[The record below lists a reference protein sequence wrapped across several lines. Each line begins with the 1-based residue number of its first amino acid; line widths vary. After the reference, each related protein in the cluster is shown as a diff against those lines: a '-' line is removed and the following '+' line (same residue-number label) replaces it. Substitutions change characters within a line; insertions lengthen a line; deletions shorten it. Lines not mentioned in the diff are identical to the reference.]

1 MGYTVRRKDEV
12 FDDTAKFKLCEALN
26 LVHQGDL

>member
-1 MGYTVRRKDEV
+1 MKYVVRRKDELL
-12 FDDTAKFKLCEALN
+12 DDTAKFKLCEALN